1 MKDLSIRLK
10 FILAFLASSLIAIG
24 LVAAFFGIVTNRT
37 FQTLIVEEQKDDLKD
52 LILNYYEAQ
61 GNLAGIAK
69 VLNQPPFNPSGGHQA
84 PMDQTA
90 LPGNYVLTLPDGR
103 ILYNATPQPLGT
115 FLLKPE
121 LENADVIEIDEKPIA
136 YLVFIDPIARPNPR
150 EQAFINQ
157 TNSALFCAS
166 LGAVI
171 LSIGLGLVFTN
182 SLLKPLARLNTGI
195 KNMKKGNLSQA
206 VKVSSQDEL
215 GQVIITFNQMSK
227 ALAEASEQRKQMTAD
242 IAHEL
247 RSPLT
252 VISGYLE
259 AIQDGSLSASPDRIN
274 IIKNEVNQLNRLIED
289 LRTLALADA
298 GELKILKTPINIES
312 FFDHLQSSLGLIA
325 RKKQIELIFKK
336 EGDNVQIKGDERRL
350 VQALTNL
357 INNALR
363 YTPENGQISVT
374 AKMEKDHTLI
384 FIKDTGSGIPTEHI
398 DKIFERF
405 YRADPAR
412 QTHQGE
418 TGLGLS
424 IVQSIVKAHGG
435 TISVQSKEGQGT
447 IFAIRLP
454 QNNQSDY

>member
-1 MKDLSIRLK
+1 MKDLSIRCK
-10 FILAFLASSLIAIG
+10 FILAFLASSLVAIG

-37 FQTLIVEEQKDDLKD
+37 FQTLIIEEQKEDLKD
-52 LILNYYEAQ
+52 LVLNYYEAQ
-61 GNLAGIAK
+61 GNLAGVAK
-69 VLNQPPFNPSGGHQA
+69 VLNQPPFNPSGDHQA
-84 PMDQTA
+84 QMDQTA
-90 LPGNYVLTLPDGR
+90 LPGNYVLALPDGR

-121 LENADVIEIDEKPIA
+121 LENADVIEVDEKPIA
-136 YLVFIDPIARPNPR
+136 YLLFIDPIARPNPR

-157 TNSALFCAS
+157 TNSALFFAS

-195 KNMKKGNLSQA
+195 KNMKKGDISQA

-215 GQVIITFNQMSK
+215 GQVIIAFNQLRE

-298 GELKILKTPINIES
+298 GELKIFKMPINIKEL
-312 FFDHLQSSLGLIA
+312 FDHLQSSLGLIA
-325 RKKQIELIFKK
+325 RQKQIELIFKK
-336 EGDNVQIKGDERRL
+336 EDENMQIEGDEGRL
-350 VQALTNL
+350 QQALTNL

-363 YTPENGQISVT
+363 YTPAKGRITIS
-374 AKMEKDHTLI
+374 AKMEKEQTLI
-384 FIKDTGSGIPTEHI
+384 RVQDTGSGIPAEHI

-435 TISVQSKEGQGT
+435 TITVQSNKGQGT
-447 IFAIRLP
+447 TFTIRLP
-454 QNNQSDY
+454 QKNQSDY